1 MGTEGGLVYFLQTG
15 AGGGG
20 SSPIACFQCIETR
33 RTSFWKFLLETSFSR
48 PDLFLEISYW
58 SGVLGEGTWTL

>member
-48 PDLFLEISYW
+48 PDLFFETRPLFGNFLLVW
-58 SGVLGEGTWTL
+58 CLG